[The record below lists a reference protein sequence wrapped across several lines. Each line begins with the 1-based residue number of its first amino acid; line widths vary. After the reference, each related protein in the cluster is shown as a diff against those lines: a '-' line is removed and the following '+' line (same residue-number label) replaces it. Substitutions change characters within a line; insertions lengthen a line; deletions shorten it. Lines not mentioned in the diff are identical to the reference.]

1 MMLWNISGRG
11 EARGAA
17 PADPFFDM
25 YGMTEETAKEQ
36 AEREKV
42 EQIASQLNDD
52 LERVESDKSD
62 KDGEGAQGS
71 SETVV
76 PVAASKEKSSS
87 LDDFS
92 PSETLVWGKDGRLE
106 SNPAG
111 YAQRKPEE
119 KVKRPAP
126 MKMLRPANGR
136 GKPPI
141 ARNGSCS
148 CS

>member
-1 MMLWNISGRG
+1 MLWNISGRG

-17 PADPFFDM
+17 PADPFFEF

-52 LERVESDKSD
+52 LKRVESDKSD
-62 KDGEGAQGS
+62 KDGEGGQGS
-71 SETVV
+71 SRETVV

-106 SNPAG
+106 SNPVG

-119 KVKRPAP
+119 KVKRPYR
-126 MKMLRPANGR
+126 KRMLNPANGR
-136 GKPPI
+136 GKPPSL
-141 ARNGSCS
+141 AP
-148 CS
+148 